1 MGALRTINH
10 PGVEIQ
16 EYDRSGYASTVG
28 GTTSL
33 VIGFAPQGQSIVPVQ
48 PTSTASEKAYFGAP
62 ETEAER
68 YFYYACKEVFD
79 KGGNLIAARIPY
91 NNNSQYLTPAVKYN
105 INEWTTTHNEIYSP
119 DSFNQKVGQYD
130 KSLLNTYG
138 AIEVSTY
145 ETVTEFTD
153 ENGNA
158 VNVATALDYE
168 QLAKDKVGFI
178 KVTTEFS
185 DDTKKDVIK
194 EVASVTDGD
203 ISSSLLDSNQFFAI
217 SSVSCEATP
226 YENGVAY
233 SAGDIVSEGDNIYI
247 RKDGVYFSSI
257 TDNAAW
263 TIQNDFKADTE
274 TGKFPEFNLRAGETK
289 WYNGKLYQINEK
301 VKPITPTYGST
312 DSLIDW
318 AYVDHVSS
326 TRNVS
331 QKEEFDLNEITRV
344 EYTPTTAAV
353 STYAVSAYFIATVQ
367 GARQDDLVTEHVS
380 GDTVTYTLNENPEGW
395 KQISDFA
402 STSYYAAG
410 EHVIDTTGAHI
421 YKRKD
426 ETRITHT
433 NIATNSTNT
442 TSSYDGA
449 LDFNAGTP
457 YAVKQEVK
465 VGEGDNT
472 TVYKRTGSEIVD
484 GDFKAD
490 NWEIVTPKTIVLFK
504 EDGMTDAEKKASAKN
519 LFDYLDAVNDNTTT
533 LLTSVMNKYVSNI
546 ENIIGVSSIGQDD
559 IPVYNITEFRTSN
572 NNVEVYTTETENVF
586 KLVKSGETTDNKY
599 TVKVISFS
607 NNITENLKGESTI
620 DLTDENWN
628 AGLYR
633 LFAIEN
639 GVTDLYN
646 DKFRDDTKSFIF
658 NKVRK
663 QPTLTKVTARDGK
676 TYSVIN
682 SYYDESV
689 GTAIFADADEEHF
702 LAVTDKNGNPLEDA
716 TTMTN
721 GCDFMVIEKTF
732 SATKNESASF
742 TSINEYI
749 KPVPVKTEIPLA
761 GYNDGRVTSEA
772 LTINALKEGQKWD
785 DVVSN
790 YPTIEAV
797 DVFGNGEYIYVLKSI
812 GTSNGGSS
820 TNVYEEGKYFYQFVS
835 KYDSIQTIAEK
846 GLPRSEYTWVLW
858 SYNYENKSYTIEKNR
873 ILLSSI
879 LGCQDKDVPEELS
892 EIEHVV
898 EITKSPDDTGF
909 IPLSSYQDMR
919 DGITTPTSNSIVIAN
934 ITEARFSK
942 DMYNNDG
949 EEVIGVVPVLVTG
962 FQALPAQSRIE
973 LGDGMT
979 NEHIFNAIEGII
991 RGKSIDG
998 VPEEV
1003 VINRVAL
1010 KSDSFVKPLGETEEY
1025 NPFGNTYSADI
1036 TSTAKKI
1043 GINANMKPIGSD
1055 VNTVTL
1061 VVCQLA
1067 ISKANDNKISMTIL
1081 ESFSGSIDK
1090 NAKDESGNS
1099 TYIQTVVNSEETGS
1113 SYVRMFVNYT
1123 SDLTQD
1129 VDTWTKEEDDFGVTT
1144 FAHVSKFAKTNETTV
1159 TLVSPKT
1166 ITEKSWWTNT
1176 NDCMSIGFTE
1186 EQTKKYIAY
1195 STITASLEAIFDFLS
1210 NVDETEID
1218 LVVDAGLSTI
1228 ANYIKLRTD
1237 EDQNGN
1243 YKFEYDIE
1251 QWDQIKDVNSVAAWK
1266 SICSKL
1272 ITFCSSTRKDC
1283 LAVIDAPRSLCVR
1296 GSKKLVLPAGK
1307 YSVDYDI
1314 LPKFNFLAGLNSS
1327 YGAGYCDWLSY
1338 VDDFSGKTVW
1348 LPQSIAAE
1356 GAMIYTDYNANY
1368 WDAPA
1373 GTNRAIVTSAIEVA
1387 FNPNSRQQ
1395 DSIYPKAWNYAIS
1408 TTAEGIVIWGQR
1420 TLQTATSAFDRINV
1434 RRLFLRLERMTR
1446 KALKAFIFEINNE
1459 KTRNRIVDILTPIF
1473 ENVKTMGGLY
1483 DYQLIVDE
1491 RNNTPSVIDNN
1502 ELRVAVKLKP
1512 SKVAEYIICSFFAL
1526 STGMDFSEVDNEL

>member
-10 PGVEIQ
+10 PGIEIQ

-105 INEWTTTHNEIYSP
+105 INEWTTTHNEIYTPYYS
-119 DSFNQKVGQYD
+119 NKKVGKFD
-130 KSLLNTYG
+130 KNLINEYG
-138 AIEVSTY
+138 AVEVNTY
-145 ETVTEFTD
+145 ETVTDFTVTSAGI
-153 ENGNA
+153 EESY
-158 VNVATALDYE
+158 NVASTLNNPRLD
-168 QLAKDKVGFI
+168 KDHVGFI
-178 KVTTEFS
+178 KVTTQFNDAEKQ
-185 DDTKKDVIK
+185 DLITDV
-194 EVASVTDGD
+194 VSVGADEIGTT
-203 ISSSLLDSNQFFAI
+203 LLSSNQFFAI
-217 SSVSCEATP
+217 SSVSYTANVYNENASYQSGDVVYHNNMN
-226 YENGVAY
+226 YERNAK
-233 SAGDIVSEGDNIYI
+233 IN
-247 RKDGVYFSSI
+247 FSSVV
-257 TDNAAW
+257 DNNAW
-263 TIQNDFKADTE
+263 TIKSDVDDNIAFKM
-274 TGKFPEFNLRAGETK
+274 KAGEEK
-289 WYNGKLYQINEK
+289 WYNGKLYELDELVQTAVPSSNTEDWTE
-301 VKPITPTYGST
+301 VGPISEAR
-312 DSLIDW
+312 SI
-318 AYVDHVSS
+318 
-326 TRNVS
+326 
-331 QKEEFDLNEITRV
+331 KEDG
-344 EYTPTTAAV
+344 EYTIGNIISV
-353 STYAVSAYFIATVQ
+353 TYAASGTNTLETAYYVATVN
-367 GARQDDLVTEHVS
+367 GASYNDLVISTGTS
-380 GDTVTYTLNENPEGW
+380 GDNTLNENPTEW
-395 KQISDFA
+395 NLISRFDADSYTKYAVNEVTIYNSRSDSSQDAFYKRA
-402 STSYYAAG
+402 EEILITPSLNLAINSTDKTGLYTVSEFNSDTTYAINDEVKITDESDVTVYIRTG
-410 EHVIDTTGAHI
+410 TEVIDGQF
-421 YKRKD
+421 
-426 ETRITHT
+426 
-433 NIATNSTNT
+433 NSKNW
-442 TSSYDGA
+442 
-449 LDFNAGTP
+449 
-457 YAVKQEVK
+457 
-465 VGEGDNT
+465 
-472 TVYKRTGSEIVD
+472 TVFIPE
-484 GDFKAD
+484 
-490 NWEIVTPKTIVLFK
+490 TIVLFSV
-504 EDGMTDAEKKASAKN
+504 DGMTGDEKKQSAQYLKN
-519 LFDYLDAVNDNTTT
+519 LLRYGVNQTNDVYAVIA
-533 LLTSVMNKYVSNI
+533 KYI
-546 ENIIGVSSIGQDD
+546 ENVNNLIGVSEIGQNN
-559 IPVYNITEFRTSN
+559 IPVYNITEFRTST
-572 NNVEVYTTETENVF
+572 NNVSVSHSESDADNVF
-586 KLVKSGETTDNKY
+586 TLEKNTGDNQF

-607 NNITENLKGESTI
+607 DDITENLKGESNI
-620 DLTDENWN
+620 DLTDDNWN
-628 AGLYR
+628 AGLFR
-633 LFAIEN
+633 LFTIEKN
-639 GVTDLYN
+639 VIDLYD
-646 DKFRDDTKSFIF
+646 DKFRDDTSSFIY

-663 QPTLTKVTARDGK
+663 QPTLTKLTARDGN
-676 TYSVIN
+676 TYSIIN
-682 SYYDESV
+682 SYYDEEL
-689 GTAIFADADEEHF
+689 GTATYVDTDEEHF
-702 LAVTDKNGNPLEDA
+702 LAVVDKDGKPLEDA
-716 TTMTN
+716 TTMTS
-721 GCDFMVIEKTF
+721 GSEFMVIEKTF
-732 SATKNESASF
+732 SATKDEAASF
-742 TSINEYI
+742 TSINENI
-749 KPVPVKTEIPLA
+749 KPVPVRFEIPVE
-761 GYNDGRVTSEA
+761 GYNDNIVTSEA
-772 LTINALKEGQKWD
+772 LTINALEEGKKWT
-785 DVVSN
+785 DVEEN
-790 YPTIEAV
+790 YPTIEGE
-797 DVFGNGEYIYVLKSI
+797 DVFGTGNPIYVLKSI
-812 GTSNGGSS
+812 KTSNGGTS
-820 TNVYEEGKYFYQFVS
+820 TNVYEEGQYFYQFVS
-835 KYDSIQTIAEK
+835 KYNSIKTIAEK
-846 GLPRSEYTWVLW
+846 GLPRSEYTWIKW
-858 SYNYENKSYTIEKNR
+858 TYNYGNKSYNDKKDS
-873 ILLSSI
+873 ILLSTI
-879 LGCQDKDVPEELS
+879 LGCNDKDVPAELS
-892 EIEHVV
+892 NIEHVV

-919 DGITTPTSNSIVIAN
+919 DGIATPTQNSIVIAN

-949 EEVIGVVPVLVTG
+949 EEVIGIVPVMVTG

-973 LGDGMT
+973 LGDTMT

-1003 VINRVAL
+1003 VINRVEL
-1010 KSDSFVKPLGETEEY
+1010 KSDGFVKSLGDTEEY
-1025 NPFGNTYSADI
+1025 NPFANTYSADI
-1036 TSTAKKI
+1036 TSMAKKI
-1043 GINANMKPIGSD
+1043 GINANLKPIGSD

-1067 ISKANDNKISMTIL
+1067 VSKANDNKISMTIL

-1099 TYIQTVVNSEETGS
+1099 TYIQTIVNSEETGS
-1113 SYVRMFVNYT
+1113 SYVRMFVNYDT
-1123 SDLTQD
+1123 ALTED
-1129 VDTWTKEEDDFGVTT
+1129 VDTWTSKTDDFGVTT
-1144 FAHVSKFAKTNETTV
+1144 FTHVSKFAKTNETTA
-1159 TLVSPKT
+1159 TLVSPRT
-1166 ITEKSWWTNT
+1166 ITESNWWTKT

-1266 SICSKL
+1266 SICAKL
-1272 ITFCSSTRKDC
+1272 LTFCSSTRKDC
-1283 LAVIDAPRSLCVR
+1283 MAVVDAPRSLCVR

-1348 LPQSIAAE
+1348 LPPSIAAE

-1408 TTAEGIVIWGQR
+1408 TTADGIVIWGQR

-1446 KALKAFIFEINNE
+1446 KALKAFLFEINNE
-1459 KTRNRIVDILTPIF
+1459 KTRNRVVDRLTPIF

>member
-158 VNVATALDYE
+158 VNVAAALDYE

-185 DDTKKDVIK
+185 DDTKKDIIK
-194 EVASVTDGD
+194 EVASVTDED

-217 SSVSCEATP
+217 SSVSCEAEQ
-226 YENGVAY
+226 YNSEKSY
-233 SAGDIVSEGDNIYI
+233 SAGNIVSEGDNIYI
-247 RKDGVYFSSI
+247 RKGEVYFSSI

-263 TIQNDFKADTE
+263 TIKNDFEADTAFE
-274 TGKFPEFNLRAGETK
+274 LSAGEIK
-289 WYNGKLYQINEK
+289 WYNGKLRQINEA
-301 VKPITPTYGST
+301 VKPSTPTYEDST
-312 DSLIDW
+312 EDLIDW
-318 AYVDHVSS
+318 EYVGIVTDTVAI
-326 TRNVS
+326 S
-331 QKEEFDLNEITRV
+331 QQEIFNENQITRV
-344 EYTPTTAAV
+344 EYTSTSAVTA
-353 STYAVSAYFIATVQ
+353 YYIATVD
-367 GARQDDLVTEHVS
+367 GARQDDLVTKHVS
-380 GDTVTYTLNENPEGW
+380 GNTVTYTLNENPTQW
-395 KQISDFA
+395 KLISDFNV
-402 STSYYAAG
+402 TYDTKYVAG
-410 EHVIDTTGAHI
+410 EHTIDTTGVAI

-426 ETRITHT
+426 EIRITQL
-433 NIATNSTNT
+433 NVEDNSTNIT
-442 TSSYDGA
+442 DGYTYA
-449 LDFNAGTP
+449 LAFNAATP

-472 TVYKRTGSEIVD
+472 TVYVRTGSEILD

-504 EDGMTDAEKKASAKN
+504 EDGMTTTEKDKSVE
-519 LFDYLDAVNDNTTT
+519 YLTEYLNKVNGNTTT
-533 LLTSVMNKYVSNI
+533 LLTSVMKKYASNA
-546 ENIIGVSSIGQDD
+546 ENLIGVSSIGQNDR
-559 IPVYNITEFRTSN
+559 PVYNITEFRTSN
-572 NNVEVYTTETENVF
+572 NNVEVVDTETENVF
-586 KLVKSGETTDNKY
+586 KLVKSGETIDNKY
-599 TVKVISFS
+599 TVMVISFS
-607 NNITENLKGESTI
+607 NDITKNLEGESTI

-702 LAVTDKNGNPLEDA
+702 LAVTDKNGKPLEDA

-721 GCDFMVIEKTF
+721 ACDFMVIEKTF

-749 KPVPVKTEIPLA
+749 KPVPVKTEIPVA
-761 GYNDGRVTSEA
+761 DYDDGRVTSEA
-772 LTINALKEGQKWD
+772 LTINALKEGANWD
-785 DVVSN
+785 DVKSD
-790 YPTIEAV
+790 YPTIEEK
-797 DVFGNGEYIYVLKSI
+797 DVFGNGEYMYVLKSI
-812 GTSNGGSS
+812 GTSNGGIS

-919 DGITTPTSNSIVIAN
+919 DGIKTPTSNSIVIAN
-934 ITEARFSK
+934 ITEARFAK

-1129 VDTWTKEEDDFGVTT
+1129 VDTWTKETDEFGVTT
-1144 FAHVSKFAKTNETTV
+1144 FAHVSKFAKTNETTA

-1408 TTAEGIVIWGQR
+1408 TTAEGIIIWGQR

>member
-145 ETVTEFTD
+145 ETVTEFND
-153 ENGNA
+153 ENDNR
-158 VNVATALDYE
+158 VTVATALHFG

-233 SAGDIVSEGDNIYI
+233 SAGNIVSEGDNIYI

-257 TDNAAW
+257 TDNSAW
-263 TIQNDFKADTE
+263 TIKNDFGTATAFE
-274 TGKFPEFNLRAGETK
+274 LSAGETK
-289 WYNGKLYQINEK
+289 WYNGKLRQINEA
-301 VKPITPTYGST
+301 VKPSTPTYEEPEDEESSK
-312 DSLIDW
+312 DLIDW
-318 AYVDHVSS
+318 KYVGMVTDTVAI
-326 TRNVS
+326 S
-331 QKEEFDLNEITRV
+331 QQEIFNENQITRV
-344 EYTPTTAAV
+344 EYTSTSAV
-353 STYAVSAYFIATVQ
+353 TAYFIATVD
-367 GARQDDLVTEHVS
+367 GATQADLVTKHVS
-380 GDTVTYTLNENPEGW
+380 GDTVTYTLNENPTQW
-395 KQISDFA
+395 KLISIFNATYD
-402 STSYYAAG
+402 TKYVAG
-410 EHVIDTTGAHI
+410 EHTIDTTGVAI

-426 ETRITHT
+426 EIRITQL
-433 NIATNSTNT
+433 NVEDNSTNIT
-442 TSSYDGA
+442 DGYTYA
-449 LDFNAGTP
+449 LAFNAATP
-457 YAVKQEVK
+457 YAVEQEVK

-472 TVYKRTGSEIVD
+472 TVYVRTGSEIVD

-546 ENIIGVSSIGQDD
+546 ENIIGVSSIGQDN
-559 IPVYNITEFRTSN
+559 IPVYNITEFRKSN
-572 NNVEVYTTETENVF
+572 NNVEVFDTDSENVF
-586 KLVKSGETTDNKY
+586 KLVKSGETIDNKY
-599 TVKVISFS
+599 TVMVISFS
-607 NNITENLKGESTI
+607 NDITKNLEGESTI

-721 GCDFMVIEKTF
+721 ACDFMVIEKTF
-732 SATKNESASF
+732 SATKDESSSF

-761 GYNDGRVTSEA
+761 GYDDGRVTSEA

-812 GTSNGGSS
+812 GTSNGGIS

-1025 NPFGNTYSADI
+1025 NPFGNTYSTDI

-1043 GINANMKPIGSD
+1043 GINSNMKPIGSD

-1123 SDLTQD
+1123 SYLTQD
-1129 VDTWTKEEDDFGVTT
+1129 VDTWTKETDEFGVTT
-1144 FAHVSKFAKTNETTV
+1144 FAHVSKFAKTNETTA

>member
-145 ETVTEFTD
+145 ETVTEFND
-153 ENGNA
+153 ENDNR
-158 VNVATALDYE
+158 VTVATALHFG

-217 SSVSCEATP
+217 SSVSCEADP
-226 YENGVAY
+226 YNSEKSY
-233 SAGDIVSEGDNIYI
+233 KAGDIVSEGDNIYI
-247 RKDGVYFSSI
+247 RKGDVYFSSI

-263 TIQNDFKADTE
+263 TIKNDFGTATAFE
-274 TGKFPEFNLRAGETK
+274 LSAGETK
-289 WYNGKLYQINEK
+289 WYNGKLRQINEA
-301 VKPITPTYGST
+301 VKPSTPTYEEQT
-312 DSLIDW
+312 DEDASKDLIDW
-318 AYVDHVSS
+318 KYVGMVTDTVAI
-326 TRNVS
+326 S
-331 QKEEFDLNEITRV
+331 QQEIFNENQITRV
-344 EYTPTTAAV
+344 EYTSTSAV
-353 STYAVSAYFIATVQ
+353 TAYFIATVD
-367 GARQDDLVTEHVS
+367 GATQADLVTKHVS
-380 GDTVTYTLNENPEGW
+380 GDTVTYTLNENPTQW
-395 KQISDFA
+395 KLISIFNATYD
-402 STSYYAAG
+402 TKYVAG
-410 EHVIDTTGAHI
+410 EHTIDTTGVAI

-426 ETRITHT
+426 KIRITQL
-433 NIATNSTNT
+433 NVEDNSTNIT
-442 TSSYDGA
+442 DGYTYA
-449 LDFNAGTP
+449 LAFNAATP

-472 TVYKRTGSEIVD
+472 TVYVRTGSEIVD

-546 ENIIGVSSIGQDD
+546 ENIIGVSSIGQDN
-559 IPVYNITEFRTSN
+559 IPVYNITEFRKSN
-572 NNVEVYTTETENVF
+572 NNVEVFATDSENVF
-586 KLVKSGETTDNKY
+586 KLVKSGETIDNKY
-599 TVKVISFS
+599 TVMVISFS
-607 NNITENLKGESTI
+607 NDITKNLEGESTI
-620 DLTDENWN
+620 DLTDKNWN
-628 AGLYR
+628 VGLYR

-702 LAVTDKNGNPLEDA
+702 LAVTDKNGNALEDA

-721 GCDFMVIEKTF
+721 ACDFMVIEKTF

-761 GYNDGRVTSEA
+761 GYDDTRVTSEA
-772 LTINALKEGQKWD
+772 LTINALKEGEKWD
-785 DVVSN
+785 DVKDN
-790 YPTIEAV
+790 YPAIEAK

-812 GTSNGGSS
+812 RTSNGGRS

-846 GLPRSEYTWVLW
+846 GLPRSEYSWVLW

-1025 NPFGNTYSADI
+1025 NPFGNTYSTDI

-1043 GINANMKPIGSD
+1043 GINSNMKPIGSD

-1123 SDLTQD
+1123 SDLIQD
-1129 VDTWTKEEDDFGVTT
+1129 VDTWTKETDEFGVTT
-1144 FAHVSKFAKTNETTV
+1144 FAHVSKFAKTNETTA

>member
-10 PGVEIQ
+10 PGIEIQ

-105 INEWTTTHNEIYSP
+105 INEWTTTHNEIYTPYYS
-119 DSFNQKVGQYD
+119 NKKVRNFD
-130 KSLLNTYG
+130 KNLISEYG
-138 AIEVSTY
+138 AVEVQTY
-145 ETVTEFTD
+145 ETVTEFTKN
-153 ENGNA
+153 EESY
-158 VNVATALDYE
+158 NVASTLDNPR
-168 QLAKDKVGFI
+168 LDKDHVGFI
-178 KVTTEFS
+178 KVTTQFNNDS
-185 DDTKKDVIK
+185 KMDIITDVVPAGKDEIN
-194 EVASVTDGD
+194 TT
-203 ISSSLLDSNQFFAI
+203 LLNSNQFFAI
-217 SSVSCEATP
+217 SSVSITANV
-226 YENGVAY
+226 YDENTLYQSGDLVLHDNEIFERNKEIKFY
-233 SAGDIVSEGDNIYI
+233 SIIDNDAWSL
-247 RKDGVYFSSI
+247 KSDV
-257 TDNAAW
+257 DNNIA
-263 TIQNDFKADTE
+263 FKM
-274 TGKFPEFNLRAGETK
+274 KAGEQK
-289 WYNGKLYQINEK
+289 WYNGKLYELDELVQTAVPSSDTEDW
-301 VKPITPTYGST
+301 VEGAPISEAR
-312 DSLIDW
+312 SI
-318 AYVDHVSS
+318 
-326 TRNVS
+326 RNDGVYEVGNIIS
-331 QKEEFDLNEITRV
+331 
-344 EYTPTTAAV
+344 A
-353 STYAVSAYFIATVQ
+353 TYATYDTNIIETAYYIATVS
-367 GARQDDLVTEHVS
+367 GASYTGLVISEEPS
-380 GDTVTYTLNENPEGW
+380 GDYTLYTLSENPTGW
-395 KQISDFA
+395 KLISRFDA
-402 STSYYAAG
+402 DSYTKYAKD
-410 EHVIDTTGAHI
+410 EVTICNSRSDSSQDVF
-421 YKRKD
+421 YKRA
-426 ETRITHT
+426 EEILITPSLNLT
-433 NIATNSTNT
+433 INSTDV
-442 TSSYDGA
+442 TSSYPVNEFNQDTAYSIDDEAKVTDGG
-449 LDFNAGTP
+449 N
-457 YAVKQEVK
+457 V
-465 VGEGDNT
+465 
-472 TVYKRTGSEIVD
+472 TVYVRTGAEVVD
-484 GDFKAD
+484 GQFNDK
-490 NWEIVTPKTIVLFK
+490 NWSKVCPETIVLFS
-504 EDGMTDAEKKASAKN
+504 DGMTETEKEQNAEYLKSILGGKGNTENN
-519 LFDYLDAVNDNTTT
+519 LAEVISKYTENVNN
-533 LLTSVMNKYVSNI
+533 L
-546 ENIIGVSSIGQDD
+546 IGVSEIGQNN

-572 NNVEVYTTETENVF
+572 NNVSVIHSESDADNVF
-586 KLVKSGETTDNKY
+586 TLTKDTGSNQF

-607 NNITENLKGESTI
+607 NNITENLKDESNI
-620 DLTDENWN
+620 DLTDDNWD
-628 AGLYR
+628 AGLFR
-633 LFAIEN
+633 LFTIEN
-639 GVTDLYN
+639 NVTDLYD
-646 DKFRDDTKSFIF
+646 DKFRDDTGSFLY

-663 QPTLTKVTARDGK
+663 QPTLTKLTARDGQ
-676 TYSVIN
+676 TYSIIN
-682 SYYDESV
+682 SYYDEDL
-689 GTAIFADADEEHF
+689 GTANYADTDEEHF
-702 LAVTDKNGNPLEDA
+702 LAVVDKNGEPLEDA
-716 TTMTN
+716 TTMTS
-721 GCDFMVIEKTF
+721 GSEFMVIEKTF
-732 SATKNESASF
+732 SATKDEGASF
-742 TSINEYI
+742 TSINENI
-749 KPVPVKTEIPLA
+749 KPVPVKFEIPVE
-761 GYNDGRVTSEA
+761 GYNDTIVTSEA
-772 LTINALKEGQKWD
+772 LTINALEEGTKWS
-785 DVVSN
+785 DVEEN
-790 YPTIEAV
+790 YPTIEGE
-797 DVFGNGEYIYVLKSI
+797 DVFGTGNPIYVLKSI
-812 GTSNGGSS
+812 KTSNGGIS
-820 TNVYEEGKYFYQFVS
+820 TNVYSEGQYFYQFVS
-835 KYDSIQTIAEK
+835 KYNSIKTIAEK
-846 GLPRSEYTWVLW
+846 GLPHSEYTWIKW
-858 SYNYENKSYTIEKNR
+858 TYNYGNRSYTDKKDS
-873 ILLSSI
+873 ILLSTI
-879 LGCQDKDVPEELS
+879 LGCNDKDVPAELS
-892 EIEHVV
+892 DIEHIV

-919 DGITTPTSNSIVIAN
+919 DGIATPTTNSIIIAN
-934 ITEARFSK
+934 ITDARFSK

-949 EEVIGVVPVLVTG
+949 EEVIGIVPVMVTG

-973 LGDGMT
+973 LGDTMT

-1003 VINRVAL
+1003 VINRVEL
-1010 KSDSFVKPLGETEEY
+1010 KSDGFVKSLGDTEEY
-1025 NPFGNTYSADI
+1025 NPFANTYSADI
-1036 TSTAKKI
+1036 TSMAKKI
-1043 GINANMKPIGSD
+1043 GINANLKPIGSD

-1067 ISKANDNKISMTIL
+1067 VSKANDNKISMTIL

-1099 TYIQTVVNSEETGS
+1099 TYIQTIVNSEETGS
-1113 SYVRMFVNYT
+1113 SYVRMFVNYDT
-1123 SDLTQD
+1123 ALTED
-1129 VDTWTKEEDDFGVTT
+1129 VDTWTSKTDDFGVTT
-1144 FAHVSKFAKTNETTV
+1144 FTHVSKFAKTNETTA
-1159 TLVSPKT
+1159 TLVSPRT
-1166 ITEKSWWTNT
+1166 ITESNWWTKT

-1266 SICSKL
+1266 SICAKL
-1272 ITFCSSTRKDC
+1272 LTFCSSTRKDC
-1283 LAVIDAPRSLCVR
+1283 MAVVDAPRSLCVR

-1348 LPQSIAAE
+1348 LPPSIAAE

-1446 KALKAFIFEINNE
+1446 KALKAFLFEINNE
-1459 KTRNRIVDILTPIF
+1459 KTRNRIVDRLTPIF